1 MGLFDVLK
9 QIKDGGRRRKKIEE
23 AREISRKYAEMREIQ
38 MREAREQADLMARRH
53 NEVEQTRKAT
63 GPAKYQNKAFELS
76 DHEAAAAAGLPE
88 PDSEGRIQPDRFENS
103 NAVIGT
109 SKPREYR
116 SGKQTSWQDLPA
128 FPRMPVPKKSSLGML
143 TEEVPSTISIDS
155 IVEMPRSRRH
165 TEELRHR
172 EAELAALSEFL
183 DRSELISPDPLSIFK
198 KKRYEDSQYYATVK
212 EINDRS
218 LPREERL
225 KGIMEI
231 VENELIKA
239 SEIGRHTYDPDH
251 AGNKAHVKDISELL
265 LDDMDKTN
273 VSIDLDELKTNGYMS
288 PEFMLY
294 RRAVSAAAKSGIDMG
309 IRINPIYHKMKALEE
324 KGSSTGI
331 FSRISFR
338 SLVVAAGARINW
350 RMGSFLRPYEDDPG
364 AAETAKASAYLMFVE
379 KATPSW
385 ILADTLAMAYEV
397 YDLSGKWVDDLP
409 YFMMTGLP
417 EYMKKKYPGYPDE
430 FPLKSGR
437 EEALAAAYMEA
448 GEIKCCDC
456 EKAIQKDEVVFTAR
470 RTYGGATGA
479 ESHYCPECA
488 EKFLEEMSSYEKEGR
503 LSIIYTEADEP
514 DLGRELNA

>member
-1 MGLFDVLK
+1 MGLFDRLK
-9 QIKDGGRRRKKIEE
+9 QITGKEYRGRNIERAQEVIRKN
-23 AREISRKYAEMREIQ
+23 AEIREIQ
-38 MREAREQADLMARRH
+38 LREEQETADLIAGRLDQS
-53 NEVEQTRKAT
+53 EQIRKAT
-63 GPAKYQNKAFELS
+63 EPAKYKNRTSGMSSKEG
-76 DHEAAAAAGLPE
+76 AAYAGFPE
-88 PDSEGRIQPDRFENS
+88 PDSKGRIQPDLSEDS
-103 NAVIGT
+103 NAIIMPSG
-109 SKPREYR
+109 SQEYR
-116 SGKQTSWQDLPA
+116 SGKQTAWQDLPTS
-128 FPRMPVPKKSSLGML
+128 PHMPVPVKNSIDML

-155 IVEMPRSRRH
+155 IVEMPRSRRY
-165 TEELRHR
+165 TTELRYR

-183 DRSELISPDPLSIFK
+183 DRSELISPDPLLIFK
-198 KKRYEDSQYYATVK
+198 KKRYEDNRYYATVK
-212 EINDRS
+212 KINDRS

-225 KGIMEI
+225 EGIMKI

-239 SEIGRHTYDPDH
+239 SELGNHTYDPDH
-251 AGNKAHVKDISELL
+251 AGNRAHVKDISELL

-273 VSIDLDELKTNGYMS
+273 VSIDLDELKTSGYMS
-288 PEFMLY
+288 PEFTLY
-294 RRAVSAAAKSGIDMG
+294 KRAVSTAAKNGIDMG

-350 RMGSFLRPYEDDPG
+350 RIGSFLRPYEDDPG
-364 AAETAKASAYLMFVE
+364 AVETAKASAHLMFVE

-417 EYMKKKYPGYPDE
+417 EYMKNKYPGYPNE

-437 EEALAAAYMEA
+437 AEALAAAYTEA
-448 GEIKCCDC
+448 GSIKCCDC
-456 EKAIQKDEVVFTAR
+456 EKTIQKNEAVYAVR

-488 EKFLEEMSSYEKEGR
+488 EKFLEEMGSYEKEGR

-514 DLGRELNA
+514 DLGRE